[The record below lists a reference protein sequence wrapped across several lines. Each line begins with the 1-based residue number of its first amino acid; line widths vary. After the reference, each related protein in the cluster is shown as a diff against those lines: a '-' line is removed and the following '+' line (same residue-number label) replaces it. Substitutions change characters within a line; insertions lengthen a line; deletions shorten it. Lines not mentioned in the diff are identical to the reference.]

1 MSWTGAG
8 KKYVDVVTKK
18 GKLTIKNPKATAIKC
33 KIEHA
38 LQVGLIS
45 QFFSIPRPKII
56 SVTISCCPQGHLEK
70 SKPAVKEVT
79 ERPSHG
85 QELNPTSK
93 LLWELE
99 VPAEGSAELN
109 IEYGV
114 KMWK

>member
-1 MSWTGAG
+1 MVIGN
-8 KKYVDVVTKK
+8 D
-18 GKLTIKNPKATAIKC
+18 
-33 KIEHA
+33 KIYN
-38 LQVGLIS
+38 V
-45 QFFSIPRPKII
+45 F
-56 SVTISCCPQGHLEK
+56 CPQGHLGK

-109 IEYGV
+109 IEYGI